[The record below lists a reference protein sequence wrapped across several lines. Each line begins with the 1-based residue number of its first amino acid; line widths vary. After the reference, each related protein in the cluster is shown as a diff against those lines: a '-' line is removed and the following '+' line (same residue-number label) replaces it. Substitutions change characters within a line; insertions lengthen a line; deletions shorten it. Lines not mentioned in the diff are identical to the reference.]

1 MSTMYIHAGLSSPKL
16 VLHGHGPGSE
26 RKEPNGRG
34 RRSGFS
40 RLFAKMLHLR
50 SGTTRSGAALGRPE
64 SWRFPRECEPVSVVC
79 GLASIM
85 LRGDAT
91 QQLLIQRERRQALS
105 PTRNREPNP
114 RDLQRERE
122 APLPARRPRER
133 SLRAWRGEACVW
145 PGASRG
151 VPSRPGCSASRSHG
165 PAPSAVSADGPD
177 LPVGCRWLSLR
188 HAPRGRALA
197 PSGTRRLAAW
207 PPPPDL
213 APSAGSP
220 LPPPREAACAI
231 PPSSLSR
238 REAAGEAEGSAP
250 SCRRLPHDRPG
261 RRQTR

>member
-1 MSTMYIHAGLSSPKL
+1 MGRIAVRGGSRRAPCTYTLASPLQSWSSTVTVQAQ
-16 VLHGHGPGSE
+16 
-26 RKEPNGRG
+26 RG
-34 RRSGFS
+34 RSPTAVDVQASLDYLQRCSTS
-40 RLFAKMLHLR
+40 RP
-50 SGTTRSGAALGRPE
+50 GPPALGRRQARPE

-105 PTRNREPNP
+105 PTRNLELSP

-231 PPSSLSR
+231 PPTSLSR
-238 REAAGEAEGSAP
+238 REAAGEAEGSAR
-250 SCRRLPHDRPG
+250 SCR
-261 RRQTR
+261 